1 MRPPRLHNP
10 CRTASSSQNRRCSP
24 CMCHLL
30 QGCQLP
36 NGQPL
41 TFRLWEGEW
50 MAEAVPAFLAGAG
63 ADTATADKVALRRR
77 AGADQGRVP
86 CVCVSTQRPMLY
98 VTDPLLQN
106 DYVPHACEALA
117 RPMLHASPKMVPLP
131 IAAAGRGRCCD
142 WQRTCPKLRP
152 TTARSA
158 QTRPTPSVA
167 QRVPA
172 LEPARNPL

>member
-77 AGADQGRVP
+77 AG
-86 CVCVSTQRPMLY
+86 
-98 VTDPLLQN
+98 
-106 DYVPHACEALA
+106 
-117 RPMLHASPKMVPLP
+117 
-131 IAAAGRGRCCD
+131 RGRCCD